1 TLRATKSNKLGQFM
15 FARPLDSGLFQIL
28 AEKEGFS
35 FAPYS
40 LELTGE
46 IVKPLKIQAQ

>member
-1 TLRATKSNKLGQFM
+1 M
-15 FARPLDSGLFQIL
+15 FARPLDSGLYQIL
-28 AEKEGFS
+28 AEKESFT

>member
-1 TLRATKSNKLGQFM
+1 M

-28 AEKEGFS
+28 AEKEGLT

-40 LELTGE
+40 LELTGD
-46 IVKPLKIQAQ
+46 IVKPLKIQAQTSSPILNT